1 MCGEE
6 NRQMQ
11 ATILNLNSGYADKR
25 RAGARPENE
34 SLTRANLLLY
44 SSAQQPLS
52 IDGEALA
59 QRSMDYVLADLRAAL
74 LQAAVSHPSS
84 RCRSLS
90 HQIDALET
98 DIGRCCEGR
107 TLLQHWPELD
117 ERADAL
123 ANAIMNLGSRPI
135 SIDNL

>member
-1 MCGEE
+1 
-6 NRQMQ
+6 MQ
-11 ATILNLNSGYADKR
+11 ATILNLKSSYADKR

-59 QRSMDYVLADLRAAL
+59 RVDMTGRMIRVLADLRAAL
-74 LQAAVSHPSS
+74 LQAAVGHCSS
-84 RCRSLS
+84 QCRSLS
-90 HQIDALET
+90 RQIDALEA
-98 DIGRCCEGR
+98 DIGRCCQGH

-117 ERADAL
+117 DRADAL
-123 ANAIMNLGSRPI
+123 ATAIKNLGFQPI
-135 SIDNL
+135 PIDNLK

>member
-1 MCGEE
+1 
-6 NRQMQ
+6 MQ
-11 ATILNLNSGYADKR
+11 ATILNLKSSYADKH

-90 HQIDALET
+90 HQIDALEA
-98 DIGRCCEGR
+98 DIGRCCQGH

-117 ERADAL
+117 ERADTLAAL
-123 ANAIMNLGSRPI
+123 IQNMVNKQSKLKT
-135 SIDNL
+135 DNNHK